1 MSKVDFHRNT
11 FIELEELN
19 RFQKFML
26 ESNVNKTFLS
36 NTIRWGIIDTSGGNV
51 SNDFKVD
58 IGTNSG
64 TFKIGS
70 LSRALRQDGLLIE
83 QKAIDNIPISND
95 NNWYW
100 IKIGHTYTHLE
111 EGTCT
116 ITVNGTVT
124 GNETKFTEVLRGIS
138 SKVPVKI
145 KFTSSSNTGVYDVV
159 NVIDDLNIII
169 QGDSFVAE
177 SGVTYRVIGST
188 PLGETVTLEQQTG
201 LYSYDSCILTKV
213 AETVNDTPP
222 AGLIEDYEF
231 WIARVKNFNGTVTV
245 EDKREYIVGNTS
257 YSQYWEYYIRGVSD
271 KLNKNENLKD
281 LVNIEAARGNLDVY
295 STAQVDEK
303 LAVDSVNWTAMAANS
318 AYIETSDVKIRRVG
332 YLVNIS
338 GTFKL
343 KKGISLVNL
352 PDEVLFYI
360 SYSSIGDVLAAPTN
374 VIRFQI
380 NSMDSEDRNH
390 GLMCK
395 IPVKA
400 TGDTIFSIVTDSK
413 VYISSNQDVGSVYN
427 INITF
432 ISR

>member
-11 FIELEELN
+11 FLELEELN

-70 LSRALRQDGLLIE
+70 LSRALRRDGLLIE

-188 PLGETVTLEQQTG
+188 PLGETVTSEQQTG

-245 EDKREYIVGNTS
+245 EDKREYIVGNIS

-271 KLNKNENLKD
+271 KLNKNSNLQD
-281 LVNIEAARGNLDVY
+281 LSDIVTARANLQVYSITDVDNLLNTTSIPWLYMSRGNAVTFDDFDVKICRIGSICTITGRFTSLNNAPKESIVAYIPWSSLETEGMVINLTSNIYLNIVNLSDNALVDDRELPIYVAARGNSDDIQIKTSKKADS
-295 STAQVDEK
+295 ST
-303 LAVDSVNWTAMAANS
+303 LFRFT
-318 AYIETSDVKIRRVG
+318 
-332 YLVNIS
+332 L
-338 GTFKL
+338 TF
-343 KKGISLVNL
+343 NL
-352 PDEVLFYI
+352 I
-360 SYSSIGDVLAAPTN
+360 
-374 VIRFQI
+374 
-380 NSMDSEDRNH
+380 
-390 GLMCK
+390 
-395 IPVKA
+395 
-400 TGDTIFSIVTDSK
+400 
-413 VYISSNQDVGSVYN
+413 
-427 INITF
+427 
-432 ISR
+432 